1 MISRPSTEVLIS
13 AVDLRVEFES
23 GDSVFRR
30 LAGRSRTIAAV
41 DGVALTVG
49 RSEIVGLV
57 GESGA
62 GKTTLAKAILRLLE
76 PTEGRIIFKG
86 RDITSLRGNS
96 LRELRRDMQMVFQ
109 EPYASLSPRLSIR
122 AAIEEPFRIHRIP
135 AARRPRTRELL
146 EAVELPPD
154 LLGRYPHEVSGGQA
168 RRVGIARAL
177 ALEPSLVVAD
187 EPTSGLDVSA
197 ASSVLNL
204 LGDLRDRLGI
214 AYLVVTHD
222 LSVVSYLAD
231 RLAVMYLGKIVENGP
246 AVDVLD
252 SQLHP
257 YTRLLLASRL
267 MVGHR
272 KPAGQAFGQAESS
285 EIPSAKNPPTGCRFH
300 TRCPFATD
308 ICRQVEPDLEPA
320 ADGHAVACHHWQE
333 IA

>member
-1 MISRPSTEVLIS
+1 MTIRPPTEPLVS
-13 AVDLRVEFES
+13 AIDLRVEFES
-23 GDSVFRR
+23 GDGVFRR
-30 LAGRSRTIAAV
+30 LTRGSGKFAAV
-41 DGVALTVG
+41 DGVALAVAK
-49 RSEIVGLV
+49 SEIVGLV

-76 PTEGRIIFKG
+76 PTDGQIIFKG
-86 RDITSLRGNS
+86 RDITYLRGNS

-109 EPYASLSPRLSIR
+109 EPYASLSPRLSIQ
-122 AAIEEPFRIHRIP
+122 AAVEEPFIIHRIP
-135 AARRPRTRELL
+135 ADRRQRARDLL

-168 RRVGIARAL
+168 RRIGIARAL

-222 LSVVSYLAD
+222 LGVVGYLAD
-231 RLAVMYLGKIVENGP
+231 RLAVMYLGKIVEFGP

-267 MVGHR
+267 MVDHR
-272 KPAGQAFGQAESS
+272 KQGRQALVQDEST

-308 ICRQVEPDLEPA
+308 ICRHVEPELEPA
-320 ADGHAVACHHWQE
+320 ADRHTVACHHWQE